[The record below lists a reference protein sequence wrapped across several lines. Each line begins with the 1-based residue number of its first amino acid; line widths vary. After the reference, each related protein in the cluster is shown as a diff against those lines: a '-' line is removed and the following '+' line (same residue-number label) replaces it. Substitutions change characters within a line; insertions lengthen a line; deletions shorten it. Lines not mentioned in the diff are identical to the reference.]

1 MEQNSMDMVVATET
15 ETKMRFAATK
25 SIN

>member
-1 MEQNSMDMVVATET
+1 MEQNSMDMIVATET